1 MLYVT
6 LVIIGA
12 LIVALAFNDED
23 DDDTNDY

>member
-12 LIVALAFNDED
+12 LIVALAFNDDE